1 MDNTAPPTTA
11 TAPTAAAATTNTI
24 VGETPLP
31 PSSSSSSSSSSR
43 RSSKEYEEEIKH
55 LKATLRK
62 TNRVVKR
69 YNIEI
74 RTIRFLYEDVSTSLS
89 NTEAELLE
97 TQKNFFLMAKK
108 RERVLEYTKWIDEH
122 KKKGEEANVPAK
134 YIHQCL
140 S

>member
-24 VGETPLP
+24 VAETPLP
-31 PSSSSSSSSSSR
+31 PSSSSSR

-69 YNIEI
+69 YEIEM
-74 RTIRFLYEDVSTSLS
+74 RTIRILYEDVSTSLS

-97 TQKNFFLMAKK
+97 TQKNFFLMGKK
-108 RERVLEYTKWIDEH
+108 RERVLEYTKWMDEN
-122 KKKGEEANVPAK
+122 KKKGEEAKVSAK